1 MDPIRR
7 MLLMYCA
14 GSGIRI
20 RLAQNFPEYRP
31 SVRIEF
37 SPSTQET
44 FTNVDKFRS
53 LLPADYEIVTANPHN
68 TVSGVFSSSSYQ
80 LIDFDFNCPGSGLN
94 ILLPPEK
101 SN

>member
-1 MDPIRR
+1 VNVLRRFWDPYTPR
-7 MLLMYCA
+7 
-14 GSGIRI
+14 
-20 RLAQNFPEYRP
+20 AQTFAEYRP